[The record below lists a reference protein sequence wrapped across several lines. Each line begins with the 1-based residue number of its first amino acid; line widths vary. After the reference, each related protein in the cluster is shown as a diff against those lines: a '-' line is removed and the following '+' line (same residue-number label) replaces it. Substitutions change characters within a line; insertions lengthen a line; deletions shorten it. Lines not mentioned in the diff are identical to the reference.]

1 VGIRA
6 VVFDFGKVI
15 SFPPGDSARDEMA
28 SLAGL
33 SRRRFDELDRQ
44 YRHQYD
50 LGVYNMEEYYRFLL
64 SVAGIFPDG
73 ETIDRIAD
81 TDRQSWSRIN
91 PATVDLIHAI
101 RERGLKFGILSNM
114 SHDFL
119 AWCRRSVPVFAE
131 ADAAVFSCE
140 AGSVKPEEKIY
151 EAMVKALDCDY
162 GEVVFFDDMEE
173 NVEKALSLG
182 MKAFVW
188 KDPEEAGKIL
198 VRHDPVFAGLPD
210 CRTEEG
216 LLC

>member
-1 VGIRA
+1 VSIRA

-15 SFPPGDSARDEMA
+15 SFPPDDSVRDEMA
-28 SLAGL
+28 FLAGL

-44 YRHQYD
+44 YRDRYD
-50 LGVYNMEEYYRFLL
+50 LGIYNMEEYYRYLL
-64 SVAGIFPDG
+64 STAGIFPDE

-91 PATVDLIHAI
+91 PGTIDLIHAI
-101 RERGLKFGILSNM
+101 RGRGLKFGILSNM

-119 AWCRRSVPVFAE
+119 VWCRKNVPVFTE

-151 EAMVKALDCDY
+151 EVTVKALDSGY
-162 GEVVFFDDMEE
+162 GEIVFFDDMEE

-188 KDPEEAGKIL
+188 KDPEEAGRTL
-198 VRHDPVFAGLPD
+198 ERLDPVFAGLPH
-210 CRTEEG
+210 
-216 LLC
+216 

>member
-1 VGIRA
+1 MVKA

-15 SFPPGDSARDEMA
+15 SFPPGDSVRDEMA

-44 YRHQYD
+44 YRDRYD
-50 LGVYNMEEYYRFLL
+50 LGIYNVEEYYRFLL
-64 SVAGIFPDG
+64 SCAGIFPGG
-73 ETIDRIAD
+73 ETVNRIAD
-81 TDRQSWSRIN
+81 TDRQSWSRMN
-91 PATVDLIHAI
+91 PGTVDLIRAI
-101 RERGLKFGILSNM
+101 RGRGLKFGILSNM

-119 AWCRRSVPVFAE
+119 AWCRKNVPVFAE

-140 AGSVKPEEKIY
+140 AGSVKPEKKIY
-151 EAMVKALDCDY
+151 EVTVKALDCGY

-188 KDPEEAGKIL
+188 KDPEEAGRTL
-198 VRHDPVFAGLPD
+198 ERLDPVFAGLPY
-210 CRTEEG
+210 
-216 LLC
+216 

>member
-1 VGIRA
+1 LKKEHDGMVRA

-15 SFPPGDSARDEMA
+15 SFPPGDSVRDGMA

-33 SRRRFDELDRQ
+33 PRRRFDELDRR
-44 YRHQYD
+44 YRDQYD
-50 LGVYNMEEYYRFLL
+50 LGIYNAEEYYRFLL
-64 SVAGIFPDG
+64 SAAGIFPDE
-73 ETIDRIAD
+73 ETVNRIAD
-81 TDRQSWSRIN
+81 ADRQSWSRIN
-91 PATVDLIHAI
+91 PGTIDLIRAI
-101 RERGLKFGILSNM
+101 RQRGLKFGILSNM

-119 AWCRRSVPVFAE
+119 AWCRKSVPVFTE

-151 EAMVKALDCDY
+151 GVMVKALDCGF

-188 KDPEEAGKIL
+188 KDPEEAGRTLEKL
-198 VRHDPVFAGLPD
+198 DPVFAGLPY
-210 CRTEEG
+210 
-216 LLC
+216 

>member
-1 VGIRA
+1 MGIKA
-6 VVFDFGKVI
+6 VVFDFGRVI
-15 SFPPGDSARDEMA
+15 SFPPDDSVRDGMS
-28 SLAGL
+28 SLTGL

-44 YRHQYD
+44 YRDQYD

-64 SVAGIFPDG
+64 SGAWIFPDE

-81 TDRQSWSRIN
+81 MDRQSWSRIN

-101 RERGLKFGILSNM
+101 RERDLKFGILSNM

-119 AWCRRSVPVFAE
+119 AWCRKSVPVFTG

-140 AGSVKPEEKIY
+140 AGSVKPEDKIY
-151 EAMVKALDCDY
+151 EMTVKALDCGY

-188 KDPEEAGKIL
+188 KDPKEAGKIL
-198 VRHDPVFAGLPD
+198 ERLDPIFAGLPH
-210 CRTEEG
+210 EEG
-216 LLC
+216 LL